1 MNVGVVVWGSAIQR
15 FEKRS
20 SGPDGSMKSRKKG
33 GRSGKDS
40 FIVYNAARFVSPE
53 SKLKIQRPDDCDEGK
68 EFR

>member
-1 MNVGVVVWGSAIQR
+1 
-15 FEKRS
+15 
-20 SGPDGSMKSRKKG
+20 MKSRKKG